1 MKRSTLRDSTYPIGF
16 KNVSKIKG
24 VCSAITLHEITDKC
38 LRKLN
43 KQQLMRNIESVIAT
57 SRVDVNL
64 TQIKTVQITLNRDRT
79 WCWGTPWK
87 FAYSYKGNAGDCSVF
102 YINFK

>member
-1 MKRSTLRDSTYPIGF
+1 MRRSTLRGPKHPIGF
-16 KNVSKIKG
+16 RVISMLPK
-24 VCSAITLHEITDKC
+24 VCSAITLGEIDPGY

-43 KQQLMRNIESVIAT
+43 KEELIRNIETMVVANK
-57 SRVDVNL
+57 VNISL
-64 TQIKTVQITLNRDRT
+64 SKIKTVQITLNHDRF

-87 FAYSYKGNAGDCSVF
+87 FAYSYKGNMGNCSVF